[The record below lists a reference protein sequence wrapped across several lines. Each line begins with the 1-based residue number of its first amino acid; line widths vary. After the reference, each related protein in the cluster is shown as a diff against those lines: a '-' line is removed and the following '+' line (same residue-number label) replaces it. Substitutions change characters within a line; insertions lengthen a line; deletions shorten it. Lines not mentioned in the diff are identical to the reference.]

1 MGGYFF
7 MGIFAT
13 MLGYTENVG
22 KVGSRWQIRGVNLTK
37 CIFSGKMY
45 MKSEE
50 REANVIAL
58 QENNTGHKA
67 AFGGKKRVGRS
78 MLDPRT
84 MTGKLAVG
92 VLAVLLVAVAAFAYV
107 LTEKQVM
114 LVDGDNVTEVA
125 TRANTV
131 ADLLEQEHI
140 ELAELDVVEPA
151 LDAGVDDGAE
161 VVIKRAF
168 NVSVTADFKTV
179 AYPTQPQTV
188 ADFLAAN
195 SVTVGE
201 YDWVS
206 PAQDHMLAAGDSV
219 VINRITYRTTQTKEK
234 VAYKTERKE
243 DASMNVGK
251 KKVLQTGQA
260 GEKTIT
266 NLVTYKDGV
275 AIHKQELSRAVTT
288 DPVNE
293 VIAVGTR
300 RAISRGG
307 KTYEYTTA
315 YAMRASAY
323 THTGSNTAS
332 GTKPKAGFSVAVDPS
347 VIPLGTLLYVDG
359 YGYCKAEDTGGA
371 IKGKRIDLFF
381 DTEAECTDWGVRT
394 VRVYVLK

>member
-1 MGGYFF
+1 M
-7 MGIFAT
+7 
-13 MLGYTENVG
+13 
-22 KVGSRWQIRGVNLTK
+22 
-37 CIFSGKMY
+37 
-45 MKSEE
+45 
-50 REANVIAL
+50 
-58 QENNTGHKA
+58 QENNTGR
-67 AFGGKKRVGRS
+67 KKSVGRS
-78 MLDPRT
+78 MLDPRGT
-84 MTGKLAVG
+84 TGKLAVG

-107 LTEKQVM
+107 LTEEQIT
-114 LVDGDNVTEVA
+114 LVDNGNSRAVT

-140 ELAELDVVEPA
+140 ELAELDVVEPG
-151 LDAGVDDGAE
+151 LDEAVENGTT

-168 NVSVTADFKTV
+168 DVSVSADFTTA

-195 SVTVGE
+195 GVTVGE
-201 YDWVS
+201 NDWVS
-206 PAQDHMLAAGDSV
+206 PAKDHVLAAGDSV

-243 DASMNVGK
+243 DASMNVGQ
-251 KKVLQTGQA
+251 KKVIQTGMA

-266 NLVTYKDGV
+266 NMVTYKDGV
-275 AIHKQELSRAVTT
+275 VIHKQELSRAVTT
-288 DPVNE
+288 QPINE
-293 VIAVGTR
+293 VVSVGTR
-300 RAISRGG
+300 RVISRGG
-307 KTYEYTTA
+307 KTYEYTKA

-323 THTGSNTAS
+323 THTGSNTAT

-371 IKGKRIDLFF
+371 IKGKKIDLFF
-381 DTEAECTDWGVRT
+381 DTENECKNWGVRT